1 MIELIDYRNQ
11 NLWSQIQENYTIE
24 FKDSLNEEYSCYSQ
38 GNNIIFY
45 INRNNLCKDSFTH
58 EMLHVFM
65 RIKEFYFGSSITN
78 LLASNRILNSIIS
91 PALIEHI
98 GNCLDHVKMLPVYLE
113 MAFDREKFI
122 LDYNL
127 YKCTDEE
134 INQLQKFYKKGNK
147 INTEAVDSYIGRLV
161 SILADPND
169 KFDYSKHIEKL
180 KKIDP
185 LLFRIVERLINHTKE
200 LKLENKKLMDDNYL
214 TVTGN
219 FYENLK
225 KWITSN
231 KIVA

>member
-1 MIELIDYRNQ
+1 MIELIDFRNQ
-11 NLWSQIQENYTIE
+11 KLWSQIQESHTIE
-24 FKDSLNEEYSCYSQ
+24 FEDSLNEEYSCYSQ
-38 GNNIIFY
+38 STNIIFY
-45 INRNNLCKDSFTH
+45 INKNNLCKDSFTH
-58 EMLHVFM
+58 EMLHVYM
-65 RIKEFYFGSSITN
+65 RMKEFYFGSSITN
-78 LLASNRILNSIIS
+78 LFAGSRVLNSIIS

-98 GNCLDHVKMLPVYLE
+98 GNCLDHVKMLPIYLE
-113 MAFDREKFI
+113 MDFDREKFI
-122 LDYNL
+122 LDYNS

-134 INQLQKFYKKGNK
+134 INQFQKIYKKGNK
-147 INTEAVDSYIGRLV
+147 INNGAVDPYIGRIV

-169 KFDYSKHIEKL
+169 KFDYSTHIEKL

-200 LKLENKKLMDDNYL
+200 LKLENIQLLDDKYL

-225 KWITSN
+225 KWISSN